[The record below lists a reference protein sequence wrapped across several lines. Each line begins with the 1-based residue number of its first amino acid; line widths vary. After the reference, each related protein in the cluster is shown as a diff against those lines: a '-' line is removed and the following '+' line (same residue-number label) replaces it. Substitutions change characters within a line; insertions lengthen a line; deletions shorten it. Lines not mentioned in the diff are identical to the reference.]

1 MATTTQKYQIIQKVS
16 AEDNILIHPE
26 TDADIVKYDNTTSQ
40 LNATDV
46 KGAID
51 ELKENIDTITGGGTV
66 TGVKGEAEETYRSGQ
81 VNITRAN
88 IGLGNVDN
96 TSDMNK
102 PVSTAQQAA
111 IDDAIDGLSSTYI
124 PASQKGTPNGVA
136 GLDSTGKVPAAQ
148 LPSYVDDV
156 VEYANRSSFPVIGED
171 GKIYVA
177 LDTNLTYRWGG
188 SEYVEISPSL
198 ALGETAETA
207 YAGNKGKANADAIA
221 ALQAAQGNYQT
232 KTDNSLPTTS
242 KTVVG
247 AIGEVKGTADSAASA
262 AAANAEA
269 IADLEDGGEIPFPIR
284 QRIDVYAALEEEA
297 ALLSQ
302 PRKRVLEAVEYL
314 REEAGPELYGE
325 HLASELDLIADCD
338 AACHLI
344 DLHGGHAIGD
354 PDDLAFEAGIAYMD
368 IADLVL
374 YYLACEPDVDHVAI
388 DAGHIALACRFHI
401 LSLSLSENIRFD
413 GPIEPVELR
422 GSLFLAER

>member
-26 TDADIVKYDNTTSQ
+26 TDAGIVKYDNTASQ

-46 KGAID
+46 KGALD
-51 ELKENIDTITGGGTV
+51 ELKENLDAVTGGGTV
-66 TGVKGEAEETYRSGQ
+66 TGVKGEAEETYRTGQ
-81 VNITRAN
+81 VTLTKAN
-88 IGLGNVDN
+88 LGLGNVDN

-156 VEYANRSSFPVIGED
+156 LEYENLAAFPQTGED

-177 LDTNLTYRWGG
+177 KDTNKTYRWGG
-188 SEYVEISPSL
+188 TDYVEISQSL

-232 KTDNSLPTTS
+232 KTDSTLPTTS

-247 AIGEVKGTADSAASA
+247 AIGEVKGTADGAASA

-269 IADLEDGGEIPFPIR
+269 IADLADGTTPAGKADKLSNARTISVAG
-284 QRIDVYAALEEEA
+284 DVTGSASFDGSANAQIQTTLKNSGVTAGTY
-297 ALLSQ
+297 S
-302 PRKRVLEAVEYL
+302 AVTVDAKGIVP
-314 REEAGPELYGE
+314 AGAQSIEVGTSGQSTPS
-325 HLASELDLIADCD
+325 ASL
-338 AACHLI
+338 
-344 DLHGGHAIGD
+344 AIG
-354 PDDLAFEAGIAYMD
+354 G
-368 IADLVL
+368 
-374 YYLACEPDVDHVAI
+374 
-388 DAGHIALACRFHI
+388 
-401 LSLSLSENIRFD
+401 
-413 GPIEPVELR
+413 
-422 GSLFLAER
+422 LFFKML

>member
-66 TGVKGEAEETYRSGQ
+66 TGVKGEAEETYRTGQ

-111 IDDAIDGLSSTYI
+111 IDAVKEDAAGKYI
-124 PASQKGTPNGVA
+124 PLTQKGAASGVA
-136 GLDSTGKVPAAQ
+136 SLDSTGKVPSSQ

-156 VEYANRSSFPVIGED
+156 LEYDSLSGFPVTGED
-171 GKIYVA
+171 GKIYIA
-177 LDTNLTYRWGG
+177 KDTNKSYRWSG
-188 SEYVEISPSL
+188 SGYAEISKSL
-198 ALGETAETA
+198 ALGETSSTA
-207 YAGNKGKANADAIA
+207 YPGNKGKANADAIA

-262 AAANAEA
+262 AAANADA
-269 IADLEDGGEIPFPIR
+269 IADLEDGTTPAGKA
-284 QRIDVYAALEEEA
+284 DK
-297 ALLSQ
+297 LST
-302 PRKRVLEAVEYL
+302 PRN
-314 REEAGPELYGE
+314 
-325 HLASELDLIADCD
+325 I
-338 AACHLI
+338 
-344 DLHGGHAIGD
+344 
-354 PDDLAFEAGIAYMD
+354 
-368 IADLVL
+368 
-374 YYLACEPDVDHVAI
+374 
-388 DAGHIALACRFHI
+388 
-401 LSLSLSENIRFD
+401 SLSGDVTGSASFD
-413 GPIEPVELR
+413 GSANAQIQTTLKNSGVTAGSYSAVTVDAKGIVTGGAQSIEVGTSGQSAPSA
-422 GSLFLAER
+422 SLAVGGLFFKML

>member
-26 TDADIVKYDNTTSQ
+26 TDADIVKYDNATSQ

-51 ELKENIDTITGGGTV
+51 ELKENIDAITGGGTV
-66 TGVKGEAEETYRSGQ
+66 TGVKGEAEGTYRTGQ

-102 PVSTAQQAA
+102 PVSTAQQQA
-111 IDDAIDGLSSTYI
+111 IEDAIDGLSSTYI
-124 PASQKGTPNGVA
+124 PASQKGTSNGVA
-136 GLDSTGKVPAAQ
+136 ELDSTGKVPATQ
-148 LPSYVDDV
+148 LPSYIDDV
-156 VEYANRSSFPVIGED
+156 VEYANRSSFPVTGED

-177 LDTNLTYRWGG
+177 EDTNKTYRWSGT
-188 SEYVEISPSL
+188 SYVEISQSL

-269 IADLEDGGEIPFPIR
+269 IADLEDGTTPAGKA
-284 QRIDVYAALEEEA
+284 DK
-297 ALLSQ
+297 LST
-302 PRKRVLEAVEYL
+302 PRN
-314 REEAGPELYGE
+314 
-325 HLASELDLIADCD
+325 I
-338 AACHLI
+338 
-344 DLHGGHAIGD
+344 
-354 PDDLAFEAGIAYMD
+354 
-368 IADLVL
+368 
-374 YYLACEPDVDHVAI
+374 
-388 DAGHIALACRFHI
+388 
-401 LSLSLSENIRFD
+401 SLSGDVTGSASFD
-413 GPIEPVELR
+413 GSAGAQITATLKNSGVTAGSYSAVTVDAKGIVTGGAQSIEVGTSGQSAPSA
-422 GSLFLAER
+422 SLAVGGLFFKML

>member
-1 MATTTQKYQIIQKVS
+1 MATTTQKYQILQKVS

-26 TDADIVKYDNTTSQ
+26 TDAGIVKYDNTASQ

-51 ELKENIDTITGGGTV
+51 ELKENLDAVTGGGTV
-66 TGVKGEAEETYRSGQ
+66 TGVKGEAEETYRTGQ
-81 VNITRAN
+81 VTLTKAN
-88 IGLGNVDN
+88 LGLGNVDD
-96 TSDMNK
+96 TSDMDK

-111 IDDAIDGLSSTYI
+111 IEDAIDGFSSTYI

-136 GLDSTGKVPAAQ
+136 SLDSTGKVPAAQ

-156 VEYANRSSFPVIGED
+156 IEGTYVNATTFHDTEGSPVTPES
-171 GKIYVA
+171 GKLYI
-177 LDTNLTYRWGG
+177 DTTTDKEYRWSGTQFSSIRDG
-188 SEYVEISPSL
+188 I

-269 IADLEDGGEIPFPIR
+269 IADLEDGTTPAGKADKLSTPRNISLSG
-284 QRIDVYAALEEEA
+284 DVTGSASFDGSAGAQITATLKNSGVTAGSY
-297 ALLSQ
+297 S
-302 PRKRVLEAVEYL
+302 AVTVDAKGIVTGGAQSIEVGTSGQS
-314 REEAGPELYGE
+314 APS
-325 HLASELDLIADCD
+325 ASL
-338 AACHLI
+338 
-344 DLHGGHAIGD
+344 AIG
-354 PDDLAFEAGIAYMD
+354 G
-368 IADLVL
+368 
-374 YYLACEPDVDHVAI
+374 
-388 DAGHIALACRFHI
+388 
-401 LSLSLSENIRFD
+401 
-413 GPIEPVELR
+413 
-422 GSLFLAER
+422 LFFKML